1 MGTGYTKGLSYF
13 VDGET
18 IEASDFTTEFG
29 LVDAAFETGGHQ
41 HDGTD
46 GEGGAIEKL
55 LSNSITF
62 GTGADTDIAVTFDG
76 NSSDGVLTWKEDE
89 DYFEFSDDILMASTE
104 KIQFGDT
111 ASFIQQSSNGV
122 LRIDGEATIDLNA
135 STAVTVSNDL
145 KLDSDSAV
153 LGFGADNDTTLTHT
167 DGTGLT
173 LNSTNKLTFGDAAS
187 FIQQSGDGVLR
198 IDGEATIDL
207 NASTAVTVSHDLKLD
222 SDGAILGF
230 GADNDITLTHTAD
243 TGLTCNGTITATGFT
258 IGSAAI
264 TETELEILDGAS
276 VTTAELNIIDGNTS
290 ATSTTVADADRV
302 VLNDNGTMV
311 QVAVTDLAAYFD
323 DEITAMPN
331 LVSTG
336 ALDSGSITSGFGT
349 INTGSSA
356 ITTTGLIS
364 GGSLDIDNVLINGTT
379 IGHTDDT
386 DLITVADGLVTVAGE
401 ISVTTLDIGGTN
413 VSSTAAELNIVDG
426 NTSATST
433 TVADADRVVLNDNG
447 TMVQVA
453 VTDLAAYF
461 DDEITA
467 MPNLVSTGALDTG
480 SITSGFGAIDNG
492 TSGIRT
498 DTFTAETSFVPD
510 AADGATL
517 GTASLEFSDLFLAD
531 GGQILFGNDQEITLT
546 HVADSGLTLKHAA
559 TADDKF
565 PTLTLAAGDT
575 DIAAND
581 KLGVINF
588 QAPDEGTGTD
598 AILVAAGIEAVSEGD
613 FSSSS
618 NATSLAF
625 KTGSSE
631 AAAEKMRIQSDG
643 DVLIGSTVNVYPE
656 KLLVF
661 QDSSEDKE
669 GITSFANNSSY
680 TGTLVRAQSATAST
694 GGNYR
699 YFDGLSTGGAVNYF
713 VASDG
718 SAFFAGSIGAGT
730 SSPSSSVDIDCRRTG
745 VLQAVSTDTVQL
757 LASNGGS
764 TLKNV
769 SNNPL
774 LFGTNNTEAMRLDS
788 SGRLLIGTTASV
800 SGHQLRVRNASGTC
814 IVGIVAATNFN
825 STIAF
830 GDPANSAIGKVEYAH
845 NGDEMRFFTNGGER
859 MTISSGGNVAITG
872 SLSKGSGSFKIDHPL
887 ESKKDTH
894 HLVHSFIEGPQAD
907 LIYRGKVTL
916 SGGTATVNIDTAAG
930 MTSGTFEAL
939 CADVQCFTS
948 NETGWIAI
956 KGSVSGATLT
966 IQAQDNSCTDTIS
979 WLVVGER
986 KDPHM
991 LATEWT
997 DDDGKVIVELEKS
1010 E

>member
-55 LSNSITF
+55 LSNTITF
-62 GTGADTDIAVTFDG
+62 GTGVDTDIAVTF
-76 NSSDGVLTWKEDE
+76 NANTSDGVLTWKEDE
-89 DYFEFSDDILMASTE
+89 DYFEFSDDILIASTE

-111 ASFIQQSSNGV
+111 ASFIQQSSDGV
-122 LRIDGEATIDLNA
+122 LRVDGEATIDLNA

-153 LGFGADNDTTLTHT
+153 LGFGADND
-167 DGTGLT
+167 
-173 LNSTNKLTFGDAAS
+173 
-187 FIQQSGDGVLR
+187 
-198 IDGEATIDL
+198 
-207 NASTAVTVSHDLKLD
+207 
-222 SDGAILGF
+222 
-230 GADNDITLTHTAD
+230 ITLTHAAD

-276 VTTAELNIIDGNTS
+276 VTTAELNIIDGDTS

-336 ALDSGSITSGFGT
+336 ALNSGSITSGFGT

-364 GGSLDIDNVLINGTT
+364 GGSLDIDDVVIDGTT

-386 DLITVADGLVTVAGE
+386 DLITVADGIVTVAGE

-413 VSSTAAELNIVDG
+413 VTSTAAELNIVDG
-426 NTSATST
+426 GTSATST

-498 DTFTAETSFVPD
+498 NTFTAETSFIPS

-517 GTASLEFSDLFLAD
+517 GSSSAEFSDLFLAD

-575 DIAAND
+575 DIAADD

-588 QAPDEGTGTD
+588 QAPDESTGTD

-613 FSSSS
+613 FAADS
-618 NATSLAF
+618 NATSLVF
-625 KTGSSE
+625 KTGASE
-631 AAAEKMRIQSDG
+631 AAAEKARIKSNGRVGINTDSPNSRL
-643 DVLIGSTVNVYPE
+643 DVHDTVCEV
-656 KLLVF
+656 
-661 QDSSEDKE
+661 
-669 GITSFANNSSY
+669 AA
-680 TGTLVRAQSATAST
+680 TGT
-694 GGNYR
+694 GGY
-699 YFDGLSTGGAVNYF
+699 GA
-713 VASDG
+713 
-718 SAFFAGSIGAGT
+718 FA
-730 SSPSSSVDIDCRRTG
+730 
-745 VLQAVSTDTVQL
+745 AV
-757 LASNGGS
+757 
-764 TLKNV
+764 
-769 SNNPL
+769 
-774 LFGTNNTEAMRLDS
+774 
-788 SGRLLIGTTASV
+788 
-800 SGHQLRVRNASGTC
+800 ASGTNSSHVFFRNSGGSNERGR
-814 IVGIVAATNFN
+814 ITADNSDNLILSNGTSGTERLRIDTNGIITQASQCGFIARLTSNSLNRTGN
-825 STIAF
+825 STAYTITDAF
-830 GDPANSAIGKVEYAH
+830 TEYFDTNSDFNASNATFTAPVAGVYH
-845 NGDEMRFFTNGGER
+845 FFAEIF
-859 MTISSGGNVAITG
+859 ISG
-872 SLSKGSGSFKIDHPL
+872 
-887 ESKKDTH
+887 
-894 HLVHSFIEGPQAD
+894 
-907 LIYRGKVTL
+907 
-916 SGGTATVNIDTAAG
+916 G
-930 MTSGTFEAL
+930 MTSGTS
-939 CADVQCFTS
+939 QCTF
-948 NETGWIAI
+948 AI
-956 KGSVSGATLT
+956 KSNQSDVGNIETTFNPINFANAGVNFGMNVAGIMKLDASDTVNLVITMNGAGGDTVDISSGS
-966 IQAQDNSCTDTIS
+966 AQQPFTVFGGY
-979 WLVVGER
+979 LLG
-986 KDPHM
+986 
-991 LATEWT
+991 
-997 DDDGKVIVELEKS
+997 
-1010 E
+1010 